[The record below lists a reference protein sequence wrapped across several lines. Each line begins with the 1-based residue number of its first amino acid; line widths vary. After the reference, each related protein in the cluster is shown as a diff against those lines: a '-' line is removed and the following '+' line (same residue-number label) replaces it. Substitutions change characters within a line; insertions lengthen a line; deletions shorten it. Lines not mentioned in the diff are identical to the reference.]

1 MGGARQQDF
10 AEARMPGA
18 NGMPGANA
26 RFRQRAAVRFI
37 YIYCFCGYIFFFL
50 RLKRASVSALRY
62 ALHIFFCGYIF
73 LGGGPMR
80 GSVSA
85 MRYASGFQV

>member
-26 RFRQRAAVRFI
+26 RFRQRAAVRFT
-37 YIYCFCGYIFFFL
+37 Y
-50 RLKRASVSALRY
+50 
-62 ALHIFFCGYIF
+62 FFCGYIF
-73 LGGGPMR
+73 LGGANARFRQRDAVRFRVSGL
-80 GSVSA
+80 GSV
-85 MRYASGFQV
+85 RRRLP